1 MMRIITQSNL
11 FRKDLEKAKKRK
23 FNLSLLKEVVLKLAN
38 NEKLEPKYKDHALK
52 GKFKG
57 LRECHIQPN
66 WLLIY
71 SVDGNEIE
79 LLLFRTGT
87 HSDLF

>member
-38 NEKLEPKYKDHALK
+38 NEKLEAKYKDHALK

>member
-87 HSDLF
+87 HSDLL